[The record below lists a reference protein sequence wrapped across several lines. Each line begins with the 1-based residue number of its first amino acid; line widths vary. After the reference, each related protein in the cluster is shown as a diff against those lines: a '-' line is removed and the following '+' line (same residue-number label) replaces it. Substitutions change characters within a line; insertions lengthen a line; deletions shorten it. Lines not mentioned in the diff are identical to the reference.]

1 MKVLVLITKMDRGGA
16 ETFVM
21 NYMRHF
27 NRDVIQYDFLVNRQ
41 EPGAYEEEI
50 QDLGGHIYRMSPMYP
65 QYFARYKR
73 EFRAFIREHPEY
85 RIIHSN
91 LEERSYFPLRIASEE
106 GVPVRIA
113 HAHNVYRGVNPKMV
127 FRDYFRSRLP
137 PYVTDKFAC
146 SLQAGKWLFGNG
158 VLSDRRFKIV
168 RNAIEVDRYAYR
180 PKVREDLRMRLSL
193 GQRLVVGNTGRLTG
207 QKNQAFLMDVFS
219 AVKKVR
225 RDAVLLLVGEGELK
239 RSLERKADELGI
251 RSSVIFAG
259 SVPDVEDY
267 LQVMDVFVFPSL
279 YEGLP
284 LSMVEAQ
291 AAGLPCIASD
301 RVPRSVKLTS
311 SVSFLSLEDRPES
324 WADKVL
330 RSADSKR
337 CDRRDSVRQGGY
349 DIRDAAPK
357 LQDFYLSALNR
368 TGAQAV

>member
-27 NRDVIQYDFLVNRQ
+27 NRDIIQYDFLVNRQ
-41 EPGAYEEEI
+41 DPGAYEEEI
-50 QDLGGHIYRMSPMYP
+50 RDLGGHIYRMSPMYP

-73 EFRAFIREHPEY
+73 EFRAFLREHPEY

-113 HAHNVYRGVNPKMV
+113 HAHNVYRGFNPKTV
-127 FRDYFRSRLP
+127 FRDYFRFRLS

-158 VLSDRRFKIV
+158 VQSDSRFRIV
-168 RNAIEVDRYAYR
+168 RNAIDVDRYAYQPR
-180 PKVREDLRMRLSL
+180 VREDLRVRLSL
-193 GQRLVVGNTGRLTG
+193 GQRLVVGNVGRLTG
-207 QKNQAFLMDVFS
+207 QKNQTFLMDVFS

-225 RDAVLLLVGEGELK
+225 RDAVLLLVGEGELR
-239 RSLERKADELGI
+239 RSLERKATELGI
-251 RSSVIFAG
+251 RSSVIFTG
-259 SVPDVEDY
+259 SVPNVGDY
-267 LQVMDVFVFPSL
+267 LQAMDVFVFPSL
-279 YEGLP
+279 YEGLGI
-284 LSMVEAQ
+284 SMVEAQ
-291 AAGLPCIASD
+291 AAGLPCLASD

-311 SVSFLSLEDRPES
+311 NVSFLSLGARPEE
-324 WADKVL
+324 WADRVL
-330 RSADSKR
+330 KLSDSERS
-337 CDRRDSVRQGGY
+337 DRRENVRQGGY

-368 TGAQAV
+368 AGE